1 MPSRRRRPKNHLD
14 IGARDIH
21 AISDVDGHRR
31 LAQTVPGSRF
41 PSRPAPAA
49 HPKSMIGGRH
59 IATNHAN
66 VVSMRCPAAWK
77 LRIPRCCRP
86 VIRPLHGQ
94 GRRKVT
100 QHKNLWLVDL
110 ETGAERQLTNLAAG
124 FFNLRDSTSGKTA
137 VKLSSNQYWSARMW
151 FCWISASHNPASTQ

>member
-1 MPSRRRRPKNHLD
+1 
-14 IGARDIH
+14 
-21 AISDVDGHRR
+21 
-31 LAQTVPGSRF
+31 
-41 PSRPAPAA
+41 
-49 HPKSMIGGRH
+49 MIDGRH
-59 IATNHAN
+59 IATNHAK

-86 VIRPLHGQ
+86 IIRPLHGQ

-100 QHKNLWLVDL
+100 QQKNLWLVDL

-137 VKLSSNQYWSARMW
+137 VKLSSNEYWSARMW